1 MQLYALKNNRSVRRI
16 FKLFSNPLPLTMKKV
31 AKKSQTRLNE
41 ISEYIK
47 FKISKDILSEDEFLK
62 ILGNNSPETL
72 KLNLNKISSQFWK
85 IYNDRIEPENSITFR
100 QKETQIIETAE
111 KVCEHKFNL
120 LGSGDVK
127 VCYQL
132 KANGFEKY
140 LYHEVIGDKEIT
152 KNILRFREFTE
163 KLELSTSY
171 FDKYDLIDWHTDFR
185 SGYRW
190 NKKTWYKWIRYGHVP
205 GADIKVPWELSR
217 FQHLTDLGRAYH
229 TAGDEK
235 YVFEFTCQITDW
247 LMNNPPKFGINWA
260 CTMEVAIRSLN
271 WILGSY
277 FFVSSDK
284 ISDKFWMKFFNGLFL
299 HGRHIR
305 SNLEIDYD
313 AQGNRIAANHYIAN
327 IVGLIFLGALF
338 RDIEEGKGWLK
349 FGVAQLISEM
359 ELQIYPDGVHFEAS
373 TSYHR
378 MVTELILIATLICIE
393 NGIQFPDQY
402 FDKLEKMIEFILYY
416 TKPDGT
422 TPLIGDNDNTNLP
435 IFRWSE
441 DPLDSNYL
449 SILLFRELLIKKID
463 TEKILGEAGEIKT
476 LVQSNTEFCNSHYSK
491 IKDYPDSKSFPN
503 GGIYILRKHNSY
515 MIVDCGLNGQN
526 GEGGHAHNDTLSFEL
541 TARGINFIIDPG
553 TYVYTAD
560 EKLRNLFRSTAYH
573 NVIAVDEEEMN
584 RIEEGEL
591 FYLQEDAKPKVNLF
605 EVEKSYDYLD
615 SQHSGY
621 QRLASP
627 VIHRRQMLFNKQA
640 HYWLIK
646 DILSGKS
653 IHQYCLYLHFA
664 PMDVDLVENDHLVI
678 GKKNG
683 INLLI
688 FPYYRE
694 KINLRKEK
702 GWISP
707 SYGRKIRAPVIIY
720 SAKGSAPVTFL
731 TVFYPSNDYQYSLD
745 CIRENI
751 NSFCKH
757 IDKNFLLEKQTF

>member
-284 ISDKFWMKFFNGLFL
+284 IS
-299 HGRHIR
+299 
-305 SNLEIDYD
+305 
-313 AQGNRIAANHYIAN
+313 
-327 IVGLIFLGALF
+327 
-338 RDIEEGKGWLK
+338 
-349 FGVAQLISEM
+349 
-359 ELQIYPDGVHFEAS
+359 
-373 TSYHR
+373 
-378 MVTELILIATLICIE
+378 
-393 NGIQFPDQY
+393 
-402 FDKLEKMIEFILYY
+402 
-416 TKPDGT
+416 
-422 TPLIGDNDNTNLP
+422 
-435 IFRWSE
+435 
-441 DPLDSNYL
+441 
-449 SILLFRELLIKKID
+449 
-463 TEKILGEAGEIKT
+463 
-476 LVQSNTEFCNSHYSK
+476 
-491 IKDYPDSKSFPN
+491 
-503 GGIYILRKHNSY
+503 
-515 MIVDCGLNGQN
+515 
-526 GEGGHAHNDTLSFEL
+526 
-541 TARGINFIIDPG
+541 
-553 TYVYTAD
+553 
-560 EKLRNLFRSTAYH
+560 
-573 NVIAVDEEEMN
+573 
-584 RIEEGEL
+584 
-591 FYLQEDAKPKVNLF
+591 
-605 EVEKSYDYLD
+605 
-615 SQHSGY
+615 
-621 QRLASP
+621 
-627 VIHRRQMLFNKQA
+627 
-640 HYWLIK
+640 
-646 DILSGKS
+646 
-653 IHQYCLYLHFA
+653 
-664 PMDVDLVENDHLVI
+664 
-678 GKKNG
+678 
-683 INLLI
+683 
-688 FPYYRE
+688 
-694 KINLRKEK
+694 
-702 GWISP
+702 
-707 SYGRKIRAPVIIY
+707 
-720 SAKGSAPVTFL
+720 
-731 TVFYPSNDYQYSLD
+731 
-745 CIRENI
+745 
-751 NSFCKH
+751 
-757 IDKNFLLEKQTF
+757 